1 MSLVEYQKDVKACK
15 KIKGMRFLPP
25 QTRVAAQ
32 VLCAFF
38 SLFYDVA
45 RDPLAK
51 DPKAIQKNLEEWKE
65 VWKLAYDNAPG
76 WAAKEDLPVECIP
89 VLRAAARVFH
99 EYGIPYKYSE
109 EFIAAMAQDTEK
121 LEYQTYGDLEKFMYG
136 SVSVVCLALA
146 HVIGFTDKRAL
157 LFAEEFGYAIAL
169 TNYLRDIKKDLEER
183 GHMYLPKAERDSFGI
198 TKEQLLAHTVNEP
211 FTRFMGFQMS
221 RARALY
227 VSADEGIA
235 LLREEGRFSVRILAT
250 LSEAI
255 LDEIE
260 AKKCDVFSEPIRLSF
275 FKKWFLVMSVS
286 KAERKR

>member
-15 KIKGMRFLPP
+15 KIKEMRFLPP

-32 VLCAFF
+32 VLSAFF

-51 DPKAIQKNLEEWKE
+51 DPKAIQKNLVEWKE

-76 WAAKEDLPVECIP
+76 WAAKEDLPGECIP

-121 LEYQTYGDLEKFMYG
+121 VEYQTYGDLEKFMYG

-169 TNYLRDIKKDLEER
+169 TSYLRDIKKDLEER